1 MLVIQ
6 DIIIKF
12 NAPLHQSCL
21 KAQPLNRQCD
31 GAANQAGSTKQN
43 DSTTSPL
50 ADALVLKDKFIML
63 LQIMSQ
69 PFLQPLSTSMLSE
82 FTTAYYYYAE
92 AKHKSDQNYVSLNLS
107 RV

>member
-1 MLVIQ
+1 MGAVA
-6 DIIIKF
+6 
-12 NAPLHQSCL
+12 APLPPPAAASQATL
-21 KAQPLNRQCD
+21 PPMRRRQCD